1 MRVYRICNPTYPALD
16 GKGAQEYGGRWNTP
30 GRPLVYTSS
39 SLALAALEAL
49 VHYDAADSPAD
60 LVALTIE
67 IPDDTSQQLLSAD
80 ALPRGWE
87 READSPACAA
97 VGDAWLVAAL
107 TLTLHVPAA
116 PVPEELNVLIN
127 PVHPEAARVRVVARR
142 PFFFDPRL
150 VS

>member
-1 MRVYRICNPTYPALD
+1 
-16 GKGAQEYGGRWNTP
+16 
-30 GRPLVYTSS
+30 
-39 SLALAALEAL
+39 
-49 VHYDAADSPAD
+49 
-60 LVALTIE
+60 
-67 IPDDTSQQLLSAD
+67 
-80 ALPRGWE
+80 
-87 READSPACAA
+87 